1 MSLFYC
7 QIIPDNKISMTY
19 KDANNLTE
27 KNMSTFYQIASSPI
41 GGLEIWRPM
50 KY

>member
-7 QIIPDNKISMTY
+7 QIIPNNKISMMC
-19 KDANNLTE
+19 KDAKNLTE
-27 KNMSTFYQIASSPI
+27 KYEYFLSNCIFPI
-41 GGLEIWRPM
+41 GGLKIWTPM